1 MSMEINNNGA
11 YGWNAGVPLTGTAY
25 ANIQKADEIVAEQT
39 SGTIGK
45 VSAAGHSEN
54 SVTGSY
60 GKDGNTAV
68 VYEPSK
74 TAQALAS
81 ITVSGTEQESE
92 KSAGLAAAE
101 KTSAAGS
108 ADSSAKKTNVN
119 KMSAE
124 DRAKVASQLKAA
136 ADARQRSLMDMVN
149 KSLAGQASAVAKSK
163 GLYSVFS
170 NMKVDAAT
178 AAQAQKDISE
188 DGYWGVKQTS
198 QRLFDFASALA
209 GDDVDKMREMQK
221 AMQKGF
227 KQATKAWGR
236 ELPSISQQTMDRA
249 NQLFEDYYDSK
260 SKQLEE

>member
-11 YGWNAGVPLTGTAY
+11 YGWSTGVPMTGTAS
-25 ANIQKADEIVAEQT
+25 ANIQKADEIVAAN
-39 SGTIGK
+39 SGTNADGK
-45 VSAAGHSEN
+45 A
-54 SVTGSY
+54 TGTGAKS
-60 GKDGNTAV
+60 DDTAV

-81 ITVSGTEQESE
+81 ITASGTEQEF
-92 KSAGLAAAE
+92 E

-108 ADSSAKKTNVN
+108 ADSSTKKSNVN

-124 DRAKVASQLKAA
+124 DRANVVQQLKAA

-178 AAQAQKDISE
+178 AAQAQRDISE

-198 QRLFDFASALA
+198 QRLFDFASAIA
-209 GDDVDKMREMQK
+209 GDDVNKMREMQK

-227 KQATKAWGR
+227 KQATAAWGR
-236 ELPSISQQTMDRA
+236 ELPSISQQTMERA

>member
-45 VSAAGHSEN
+45 TAAAGHSEN

-60 GKDGNTAV
+60 GKDSNTAV

-81 ITVSGTEQESE
+81 ITASGTEQESE
-92 KSAGLAAAE
+92 ESSDAE
-101 KTSAAGS
+101 KTSAVGS

-124 DRAKVASQLKAA
+124 DRARVASQLKAA

-178 AAQAQKDISE
+178 AAQAQK
-188 DGYWGVKQTS
+188 
-198 QRLFDFASALA
+198 
-209 GDDVDKMREMQK
+209 
-221 AMQKGF
+221 
-227 KQATKAWGR
+227 
-236 ELPSISQQTMDRA
+236 
-249 NQLFEDYYDSK
+249 
-260 SKQLEE
+260 

>member
-11 YGWNAGVPLTGTAY
+11 YGWNAGVPLTRTAY

-45 VSAAGHSEN
+45 TAAAGHSEN

-60 GKDGNTAV
+60 GKDSNTAV

-81 ITVSGTEQESE
+81 ITASGTEQESE
-92 KSAGLAAAE
+92 KSAGLAAEE

-124 DRAKVASQLKAA
+124 DRARVASQLKAA

-260 SKQLEE
+260 SKDEE